1 MGKNKKSGNKK
12 ASLETKLNLV
22 TAILNLVITLILL
35 YEKLTS

>member
-12 ASLETKLNLV
+12 ASLQTELNLV
-22 TAILNLVITLILL
+22 TAILNLVVALILL

>member
-1 MGKNKKSGNKK
+1 MSRKKKSGNKK
-12 ASLETKLNLV
+12 ASPDSKLNLV